1 MSGQAA
7 STGSGFVVGTRGVVS
22 VLRNVFQA
30 VIGAGCA
37 LFIVWLVWGLLVVF
51 GTPAYEDFKDWAYRS
66 YRRTRKRKY
75 R

>member
-22 VLRNVFQA
+22 VLRNAFQA

-37 LFIVWLVWGLLVVF
+37 LFIVWLMWGLLVVL

-66 YRRTRKRKY
+66 TRKRKY